1 MFSTILLIPVA
12 ESYFALTIYD
22 LFLSCPHF
30 HGANRRQPGITFVTG
45 LLPPT
50 TVSM

>member
-1 MFSTILLIPVA
+1 MFSTIMLIPVA
-12 ESYFALTIYD
+12 ESYFASTNYD

-30 HGANRRQPGITFVTG
+30 HNANRRQPGTTFVTG

-50 TVSM
+50 TASM